1 MSRKTEDSFKIYSP
15 DEIQHRKEDIIGEE
29 YQKILEDVSKIIRFQ
44 QRYYINDGIPGFL
57 LHGDVGLGKTMI
69 GKIVAKELNC
79 HLIFIDGADIARSL
93 YGQSERQISI
103 LFQKAKDFRYSL
115 VLIDDCESI
124 FPTREWIKGESWH
137 LAQNNVFFHQL
148 DELDSSKMSVILT
161 TNRYD
166 LIDKAI
172 KDRLYNIEFPQP
184 SIETLIKIAK
194 RKCLKLKLN
203 FDNIKSKIQF
213 ENIKSIRT
221 LEKLILS
228 MYINKILEDENE

>member
-1 MSRKTEDSFKIYSP
+1 MSKRDEKSFKIFSP
-15 DEIQHRKEDIIGEE
+15 SEIKLRKEEIIGNE
-29 YQKILEDVSKIIRFQ
+29 YIKILEEVKKIIRFQ
-44 QRYYINDGIPGFL
+44 QKYYISDGISGFL
-57 LHGDVGLGKTMI
+57 FYGDVGLGKTLI
-69 GKIVAKELNC
+69 AKVVAKELSC

-115 VLIDDCESI
+115 ILIDDCESI
-124 FPTREWIKGESWH
+124 FPTRDWIKGESWH

-172 KDRLYNIEFPQP
+172 KDRLYNIEFPKP
-184 SIETLIKIAK
+184 SKHTLTEIAK
-194 RKCLKLKLN
+194 HKCLKLKLDFN
-203 FDNIKSKIQF
+203 KIKSKIPF
-213 ENIKSIRT
+213 ENIESMRS
-221 LEKLILS
+221 LEKIILS
-228 MYINKILEDENE
+228 LYINKILEDENE